1 MQECEESQTYA
12 SFSSA
17 ERAKVAEHATCATSA
32 KRVEVPLRNMPNRL
46 TVANSALTMH
56 ASVRSAER
64 AKVAENANCATSAK
78 RAEVPLKKHGQHIDS
93 S

>member
-1 MQECEESQTYA
+1 MLLMLQ
-12 SFSSA
+12 
-17 ERAKVAEHATCATSA
+17 VLND
-32 KRVEVPLRNMPNRL
+32 EVPLRNMPNRL

>member
-56 ASVRSAER
+56 ATLGVLSVRRLLRMLIVLQVRREPR
-64 AKVAENANCATSAK
+64 F
-78 RAEVPLKKHGQHIDS
+78 L
-93 S
+93 